1 MYMLYNMLDELDI
14 IPSYQG
20 DMFYSDD
27 KKFIE
32 DKRDEYEKFY
42 NYLKNRAKE
51 FNNIHQDI
59 DVSYILRKYYKKLNI
74 DFCPHSDYI
83 FGIRVLKN
91 YEQFKKDEK

>member
-32 DKRDEYEKFY
+32 DKRDEYEKF
-42 NYLKNRAKE
+42 
-51 FNNIHQDI
+51 
-59 DVSYILRKYYKKLNI
+59 
-74 DFCPHSDYI
+74 
-83 FGIRVLKN
+83 
-91 YEQFKKDEK
+91 KKDEK